1 MTTQIINNE
10 CWLSVNLNLLV
21 QKRAEIQGI
30 ILTEVEIDEL
40 ANEMRMRA
48 TLDFLFEEVDNLLLV
63 WGHDNGQYSPEWHY
77 DEKSV
82 APPKYIKYDRIEG
95 HGWEL
100 NVPQRPDQWVA
111 L

>member
-21 QKRAEIQGI
+21 QKRAEIMGI
-30 ILTEVEIDEL
+30 VLDEEQVDYL

-48 TLDFLFEEVDNLLLV
+48 TLDFLFEEVDNMLLV
-63 WGHDNGQYSPEWHY
+63 WGHDAGQYMGQRSLSE
-77 DEKSV
+77 
-82 APPKYIKYDRIEG
+82 PPKLITYDLIEG

-100 NVPQRPDQWVA
+100 KVPRRNEDWIS